1 MSDRD
6 VQKTDLAF
14 TVEWQ
19 AKPGEV
25 EALLGIVQRVLP
37 LFEREPGTKL
47 VRIHQS
53 MKEPTR
59 FFFYEVFADQAGYE
73 AHLETEHFKKM
84 ILGEAVPKLIHR
96 ERVQHQIL

>member
-6 VQKTDLAF
+6 LAKTDLAF

-19 AKPGEV
+19 AKPDEV
-25 EALLGIVQRVLP
+25 EALLGIIQRALP
-37 LFEREPGTKL
+37 LFEREPGTRL

-59 FFFYEVFADQAGYE
+59 FFFYEVFADQAAYE
-73 AHLETEHFKKM
+73 AHLETDHFKTM
-84 ILGEAVPKLIHR
+84 ILGEAVPKLAYR
-96 ERVQHQIL
+96 ERIQHQIL